1 MILRDADNSQEQ
13 DAVSQNLGEFE
24 QLVLFAVL
32 KLKDAAYGAAI
43 RSEIEDQTG
52 RSINSGAVYITLERL
67 ENRGLVASHWGEPTG
82 ERGGRRRRYYEL
94 KPEGAETLHRS
105 YRQLQRIADQVL
117 PDLEAIVGKA
127 RGSR

>member
-1 MILRDADNSQEQ
+1 M
-13 DAVSQNLGEFE
+13 SQNLGEFE

-43 RSEIEDQTG
+43 RSEIEGQTD

-67 ENRGLVASHWGEPTG
+67 ENRSLVRSHWGEPTG

-94 KPEGAETLHRS
+94 KPEGATALHRS
-105 YRQLQRIADQVL
+105 YRQLRRIADEVL
-117 PDLEAIVGKA
+117 PELEAIVSEA
-127 RGSR
+127 RGPR

>member
-1 MILRDADNSQEQ
+1 LIFRDADNGLEH
-13 DAVSQNLGEFE
+13 DTMSQNLGEFE
-24 QLVLFAVL
+24 QLVLFAAL

-43 RSEIEDQTG
+43 RAEIEDQTD

-67 ENRGLVASHWGEPTG
+67 ENRGLVASRWGEPTG

-94 KPEGAETLHRS
+94 KPEGAKVLHRS